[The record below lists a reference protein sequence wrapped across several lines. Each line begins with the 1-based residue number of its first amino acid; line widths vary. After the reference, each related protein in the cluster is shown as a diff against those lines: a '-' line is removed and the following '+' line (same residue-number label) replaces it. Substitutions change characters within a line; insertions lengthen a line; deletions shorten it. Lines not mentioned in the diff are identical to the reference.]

1 MRNIFSFR
9 RLPEVS
15 FWQRFIHLFV
25 TFGLVLVAA
34 DLLFLEQTDL
44 WLAQLVIAIFGAFIG
59 SLVFA
64 SLEHAFFKLANRNPD
79 GEKDHHSQVQRD
91 R

>member
-1 MRNIFSFR
+1 MMNIFSFR
-9 RLPEVS
+9 RLPKLS
-15 FWQRFIHLFV
+15 FWQRFIHVFV
-25 TFGLVLVAA
+25 TFGLVLVIA
-34 DLLFLEQTDL
+34 DLLFMEQSDL

-64 SLEHAFFKLANRNPD
+64 SLEHAFFKLANRNAK
-79 GEKDHHSQVQRD
+79 GEKDHRSQVQRD